1 MTCFIYP
8 ITLSS
13 FLFLCAGGIEIDN
26 PISPTVAVVGSSLT
40 LSCTSRRSPPNTF
53 TWRRLNHILVL
64 QSTSITALDYTNTS
78 AVFRAEYTI
87 HNITTSD
94 SDIYDCIAENPHS
107 SAIRGIRVDVNGNLL
122 TTIKVIIMHFNYVCI
137 CNNH

>member
-1 MTCFIYP
+1 MYL

-13 FLFLCAGGIEIDN
+13 FLFLCEDTLQIDN

-53 TWRRLNHILVL
+53 TWRRVYLNLFL
-64 QSTSITALDYTNTS
+64 QSTRIIALDYTNTS

-94 SDIYDCIAENPHS
+94 SDIYDCIAENPRS
-107 SAIRGIRVDVNGNLL
+107 SAIRGIRVDVNGKLL